1 MSDFALTGVSRDS
14 QCGRR
19 GISALSLLDL
29 RSVFGGDIRGDCV
42 QAPSPG
48 HSPRDRGMTLRLR
61 SDGRGV
67 LVNTF
72 NADWKATLRH
82 VEDELLRAGFMFSNV
97 RPPTPAERKAI
108 AQAAE
113 RAKAEREARQLM
125 RTHDLASEGAAP
137 EPGGPVRTYLAA
149 RGLPPAVAAQA
160 VNAGALREHRD
171 EHGRPAMLALS
182 HGLSGCLRAVQMT
195 KLKRDGSGKRGAA
208 IDRYTFGAP
217 RGAACRL
224 FKFAGDTLAIAEGTE
239 TALAFFALRGVPTW
253 AAFGARNLAAF
264 EPPRGVRKLIIAA
277 DGDRADPDRPAD
289 FKGLD
294 AAEALLSRLKDRVR
308 VVIAPAPDGLD
319 WLDVLSAERRLASET
334 AEVAACR

>member
-1 MSDFALTGVSRDS
+1 MCDVMFTGVARDAR
-14 QCGRR
+14 CGRP
-19 GISALSLLDL
+19 GITALSLLDL
-29 RSVFGGDIRGDCV
+29 RGVFGGDIRGDCV

-72 NADWKATLRH
+72 NADWKQTLRY
-82 VEDELLRAGFMFSNV
+82 VEDELRCAGFLFANV
-97 RPPTPAERKAI
+97 RPPTAAERKAH

-113 RAKAEREARQLM
+113 KAKAEREARQLA
-125 RTHDLASEGAAP
+125 RAHDLTSDGVAP

-160 VNAGALREHRD
+160 VNAGALWEHRD
-171 EHGRPAMLALS
+171 VYGRPAMLAMS
-182 HGLSGCLRAVQMT
+182 HDLSGRLRAVQMT

-224 FKFAGDTLAIAEGTE
+224 FRFTGNALAIAEGTE

-253 AAFGARNLAAF
+253 AAFGTRNLAAF

-277 DGDRADPDRPAD
+277 DGDRAAPDRPAD

-294 AAEALLSRLKDRVR
+294 AAEALLARLKDRVR

-319 WLDVLSAERRLASET
+319 WLDVLNAEAVRHVS
-334 AEVAACR
+334 